1 MRTLV
6 LPAKQ
11 QPENHLQVVSGV
23 HADLLAVVVT
33 VAIRIVQQ
41 TEWHESR
48 NKSFDHQALF
58 FFQTNKPKVRTSVE
72 IYCRTLSQLQYA
84 CMRVWCG
91 CGCGCVYIADL
102 WYYSSLREYSHPE
115 SLYRARRH
123 TA

>member
-1 MRTLV
+1 MCTLV

-23 HADLLAVVVT
+23 NADLLAVVVT

-58 FFQTNKPKVRTSVE
+58 FSKQTSPK
-72 IYCRTLSQLQYA
+72 
-84 CMRVWCG
+84 
-91 CGCGCVYIADL
+91 
-102 WYYSSLREYSHPE
+102 
-115 SLYRARRH
+115 
-123 TA
+123 